1 MAGLQGL
8 PQPEDR
14 IAEWQRAWDE
24 MTDRH
29 LEGEEVQ
36 AEDDMAAHRK
46 RPDAWAVSWK
56 NRRLLI
62 LEFTRP
68 NDRGELSLRETDQ
81 YKTARYRPLRD
92 LLVRLLPGWEVEIQ
106 TYTVGIRGSHDP
118 DRWYAQMRKLEV
130 TAARAERLMQDMVE
144 QALTELTDI
153 YSVRYAALQHAH
165 HA

>member
-1 MAGLQGL
+1 MKFYTEAERATKSQTFNIIDWIIITEQTVAGLQGL

-14 IAEWQRAWDE
+14 IAEWQQAWDE

-46 RPDAWAVSWK
+46 RPDAWPVSWE

-81 YKTARYRPLRD
+81 Y
-92 LLVRLLPGWEVEIQ
+92 
-106 TYTVGIRGSHDP
+106 
-118 DRWYAQMRKLEV
+118 
-130 TAARAERLMQDMVE
+130 
-144 QALTELTDI
+144 
-153 YSVRYAALQHAH
+153 
-165 HA
+165 